1 MRLPLT
7 FGTDDAAQIARI
19 IRAEALSV
27 GQGPEPEA
35 AAMPVI
41 Q

>member
-7 FGTDDAAQIARI
+7 FSPADAAQIARI
-19 IRAEALSV
+19 IRAEALTV
-27 GQGPEPEA
+27 GQGPEPA
-35 AAMPVI
+35 AVALPVI